1 MVSPQGSEV
10 VRYSLNT
17 QLFPISGLSAS
28 HPPGVWWYLISKIAR
43 GPSLLVNFSYRSL
56 SIRSSGPQSVSQTL
70 DEWMTWYLYGPLRV
84 RSCAAAVW
92 QSSSLSVC
100 CDLFLCSSSSSAR
113 FSFRHKL
120 GAAAVYL
127 WYLREG
133 RRKRGR
139 ERLEGW

>member
-70 DEWMTWYLYGPLRV
+70 DE
-84 RSCAAAVW
+84 
-92 QSSSLSVC
+92 
-100 CDLFLCSSSSSAR
+100 
-113 FSFRHKL
+113 
-120 GAAAVYL
+120 
-127 WYLREG
+127 
-133 RRKRGR
+133 
-139 ERLEGW
+139 